1 MAFLLF
7 IYSSPGLSKGVNGVI
22 YHVHFKR
29 KMRNE
34 GVDDESPFSQFF
46 FSLHK
51 KKRM

>member
-7 IYSSPGLSKGVNGVI
+7 TQLHSSPKGVI
-22 YHVHFKR
+22 YHVHFK
-29 KMRNE
+29 RNE